1 MKTKDYIMLE
11 EAYLKVVKEQ
21 DDKFAPNDPEMQ
33 ELSKQ
38 DPREVYDQEDEEET
52 PSVSNKSPYQKFI
65 LDKSTLI
72 EEVILKEM
80 KRVTDEASDMFS
92 EQDQKDPRFIIM
104 NVVDHLLKFLNSESF
119 SDKVLNTQTFKSKFN
134 FDYDAAEDKFIQNN

>member
-1 MKTKDYIMLE
+1 MKTKDYTMLE
-11 EAYLKVVKEQ
+11 EAYLKVLKEQ
-21 DDKFAPNDPEMQ
+21 DDKYAPNDPEMQ

-52 PSVSNKSPYQKFI
+52 PNISNKSPYQKFI
-65 LDKSTLI
+65 SDKANLI

-80 KRVTDEASDMFS
+80 KTATDEASDMFS
-92 EQDQKDPRFIIM
+92 EQDQKDPAFIIM
-104 NVVDHLLKFLNSESF
+104 NIVDHLLKCLNSESF

-134 FDYDAAEDKFIQNN
+134 FDYDAEEDKFTQNN